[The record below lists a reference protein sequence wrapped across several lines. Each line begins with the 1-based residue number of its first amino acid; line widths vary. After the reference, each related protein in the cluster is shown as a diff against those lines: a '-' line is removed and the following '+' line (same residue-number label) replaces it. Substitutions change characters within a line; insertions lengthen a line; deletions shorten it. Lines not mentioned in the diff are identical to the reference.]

1 MCSDHQNADE
11 METGKWVEALVGNLH
26 EFHTDFYMPTPDVT
40 TLTGKYLHL

>member
-1 MCSDHQNADE
+1 
-11 METGKWVEALVGNLH
+11 LH